1 MFSIKKRLT
10 ETTFGLG
17 PQDQVATV
25 DKKQTNHDSMFWVDQ
40 FSNWCAS
47 LLMATLLNKTKF

>member
-25 DKKQTNHDSMFWVDQ
+25 DKKQTNHDSMF
-40 FSNWCAS
+40 
-47 LLMATLLNKTKF
+47 